1 MTNPPESPYGPAD
14 STPQQPPETPDS
26 APPPESTPPPGPT
39 PSPEPPSNPT
49 EQYPTE
55 QLPPEFPTEQLPP
68 PYPPQTPP
76 PSYPTNYPTQQ
87 YPPQQY
93 PPQPPP
99 PQQPPTYNAAQFYP
113 PQPQQPVPY
122 GYTLAGQAPPKRTN
136 GAGLAAL
143 ILGICAIVIAFIP
156 FVNFGAFLVGVAGVI
171 LGIVGLALVDRPR
184 RMAAWGLIL
193 SALSLVI
200 AFVMVFVYTFGFIF
214 AVSGAVDEAARNSPQ
229 PTDVSEQPAPSPTD
243 TVVDV
248 HPLGTV
254 VDLTDE
260 SGAPVYAATISASV
274 LDATDL
280 VSAIELNP
288 DAPAGM
294 QWAMVTVDL
303 TSLADSTVAPAV
315 EVTVEYV
322 TPDGDSYTRF
332 DAFALAPEPTL
343 DVLFELEPD
352 ESATGNVVIAIPTD
366 DPSGGYWALKYGSSF
381 GGGERFY
388 FEVE

>member
-14 STPQQPPETPDS
+14 STPQQPPQPPESTQPPGS
-26 APPPESTPPPGPT
+26 APPP
-39 PSPEPPSNPT
+39 NPT

-55 QLPPEFPTEQLPP
+55 QLPPEYPTEQLPP
-68 PYPPQTPP
+68 LYPPPP
-76 PSYPTNYPTQQ
+76 PSYPTNYPT
-87 YPPQQY
+87 QQY

-99 PQQPPTYNAAQFYP
+99 PQQPPTYNAADFYP
-113 PQPQQPVPY
+113 PQPQPPY
-122 GYTLAGQAPPKRTN
+122 GYTLAGQTPPKRTN

-143 ILGICAIVIAFIP
+143 ILGICGIVIAFIP
-156 FVNFGAFLVGVAGVI
+156 FVNFGAFLIGVAGVI

-214 AVSGAVDEAARNSPQ
+214 AVSGAVDEATRNSPQ

-260 SGAPVYAATISASV
+260 SGDPVYAATISASV
-274 LDATDL
+274 LDATDA

-303 TSLADSTVAPAV
+303 TSLADTAVAPAID
-315 EVTVEYV
+315 VTVEYV

-343 DVLFELEPD
+343 DVLFELDPD
-352 ESATGNVVIAIPTD
+352 ESGTGNVVIAIPTD
-366 DPSGGYWALKYGSSF
+366 DPAGGYWALKYGSSF